1 MEKRS
6 FETLLYSVTASVVAK
21 IAEENQWQ
29 EDLAM
34 ERFIRSKVYAL
45 LEREETKLWQYSA
58 CMLAELFD
66 EERAGA
72 LVLPE
77 V

>member
-29 EDLAM
+29 EDMAM

-45 LEREETKLWQYSA
+45 LAREETKLWQYSA
-58 CMLAELFD
+58 CMLAELFE

>member
-45 LEREETKLWQYSA
+45 LEQYREKDIHV
-58 CMLAELFD
+58 FHD
-66 EERAGA
+66 RAQA
-72 LVLPE
+72 DIFLRQTFPDS
-77 V
+77 